1 MKLKKYITEK
11 NLVYLLIFV
20 LVATTIVDIYTALR
34 SPIFEIAE
42 VNPIYILTGSVMPL
56 LLLNLIIV
64 IWFSRNIKNSISI
77 PKIFVFCLITIYLSA
92 GHLFG
97 AWSNITVTKEYQENP
112 EEFVEAVKEYDAKEK
127 INAYMI
133 FVGAVMV
140 LPIVISFIAFSIAM
154 YFYKKRQPKREKIVN
169 QICKLTRKLMGG

>member
-1 MKLKKYITEK
+1 M
-11 NLVYLLIFV
+11 
-20 LVATTIVDIYTALR
+20 
-34 SPIFEIAE
+34 
-42 VNPIYILTGSVMPL
+42 
-56 LLLNLIIV
+56 
-64 IWFSRNIKNSISI
+64 
-77 PKIFVFCLITIYLSA
+77 ITIYLSA

-97 AWSNITVTKEYQENP
+97 AWSNITATESYQENP
-112 EEFVEAVKEYDAKEK
+112 EEFVETIKEYDAKEK